1 MLCVKLL
8 ELKSWLCHCCI
19 IWDKLLKILWPRFL
33 GCVVFV
39 VQLLSYVQLFETPQT
54 AACQACLSLTIS
66 QSLLKLM
73 SIESIMPSN
82 HLILCHPLLLLPSI
96 FANIRGFSKEFVE
109 WRHLYGKL
117 IERLWIH
124 TWRVYIYKLSMVPAF
139 SKHSINVSHYYNV
152 LIPIM
157 AIFEDAGE
165 KHIPMQQNHIISL
178 QKKIKMQDTEANS
191 KSEYRPFMKTYS
203 VT

>member
-1 MLCVKLL
+1 
-8 ELKSWLCHCCI
+8 
-19 IWDKLLKILWPRFL
+19 
-33 GCVVFV
+33 
-39 VQLLSYVQLFETPQT
+39 
-54 AACQACLSLTIS
+54 
-66 QSLLKLM
+66 
-73 SIESIMPSN
+73 
-82 HLILCHPLLLLPSI
+82 
-96 FANIRGFSKEFVE
+96 
-109 WRHLYGKL
+109 
-117 IERLWIH
+117 
-124 TWRVYIYKLSMVPAF
+124 MVPAF

-178 QKKIKMQDTEANS
+178 QKKIKMLDTEANS